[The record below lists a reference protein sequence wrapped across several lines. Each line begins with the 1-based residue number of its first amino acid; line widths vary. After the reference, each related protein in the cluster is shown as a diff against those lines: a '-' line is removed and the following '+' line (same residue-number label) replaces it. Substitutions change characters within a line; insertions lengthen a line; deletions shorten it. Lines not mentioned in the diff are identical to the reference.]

1 MKLRILIVDDE
12 PPARDRLR
20 RLLAD
25 LPDTEIV
32 GECADGASAVP
43 LVATSRPDVVLLD
56 VAMPEMDGFEVVRA
70 LAGGPMPAIV
80 FVTGFDQYA
89 VKAFEA
95 RAIDYLLKPT
105 TKARLAE
112 ALNRVRE
119 RLAPGRKPAI
129 PPALLELLAEGLP
142 GVSRASR
149 IPVRTHEGVIF
160 VPAADIDH
168 VESAG
173 NYVILHV
180 GRTTHILRETMAAM
194 EEQLP
199 SADFMRVSRSTILN
213 LRRTRELRL
222 LPSGEHAAVLTDGT
236 TLPITRGVREVENRL
251 RFA

>member
-105 TKARLAE
+105 TKA
-112 ALNRVRE
+112 